1 MLSSPVPHYKY
12 QQSGEGFAHSYL
24 LPILMDCLGECSG
37 PVLDLGCGNGWIAR
51 CLLDAGIDV
60 YGVDASISGVEIANG
75 LAPGRFFQ
83 LDVQSGQLPVEL
95 DSISFKTVISTEVI
109 EHLYDPRGFLDFANR
124 ILTRG
129 GQSGGKMVVST
140 PYHGYLKNLV
150 LALVGKTDS
159 HFTVLWDGG
168 HIKFFSRSTLESML
182 VERGFIVERFEGAG
196 RIPYLW
202 KSMLVAARTV

>member
-1 MLSSPVPHYKY
+1 MPHYKY

>member
-1 MLSSPVPHYKY
+1 MPHYKY

-24 LPILMDCLGECSG
+24 LPILMDCLAECSG

-202 KSMLVAARTV
+202 KSMLVAARTA

>member
-1 MLSSPVPHYKY
+1 MSSPVPHYKY

>member
-1 MLSSPVPHYKY
+1 MSSPVPHYKY

-37 PVLDLGCGNGWIAR
+37 PILDLGCGNGWIAR

-129 GQSGGKMVVST
+129 GQSGGKIVVST

>member
-1 MLSSPVPHYKY
+1 
-12 QQSGEGFAHSYL
+12 
-24 LPILMDCLGECSG
+24 MDCLGECSG

-75 LAPGRFFQ
+75 LVPGRFFQ

-109 EHLYDPRGFLDFANR
+109 EHLYDPRGFFDFANR

>member
-1 MLSSPVPHYKY
+1 MPHYKY

-24 LPILMDCLGECSG
+24 LPILMDCLLECSG

-51 CLLDAGIDV
+51 RLLDAGIDV

-202 KSMLVAARTV
+202 KSMVVAARTA